1 MLEDHLVN
9 CQEVVVEETMMG
21 DHYSLEKKKTTG
33 VKCHLM
39 KKRPWKCQLLKKE
52 RHLKE
57 RA

>member
-1 MLEDHLVN
+1 VN
-9 CQEVVVEETMMG
+9 HQEVVVVETMMG

-33 VKCHLM
+33 VKHHPT
-39 KKRPWKCQLLKKE
+39 KKRLWKCQLSKEE